1 LPYERLIEIKKIG
14 YGQFGEV
21 LSGYLMDCDMPSS
34 TTQQQPNFENN
45 GGAKERMD
53 EIVSQKKCK
62 ILARSLT
69 KNSEECYTTE
79 FRRQIDLFRTVESE
93 HVVRLLATSFEKN
106 QYYMVLEHGQ
116 DLKSYLTSH
125 SNVDDGETI
134 TFCTHVARGL
144 EHIAKLK
151 LTHR

>member
-21 LSGYLMDCDMPSS
+21 LSGYLMDCDMP
-34 TTQQQPNFENN
+34 QPPTFESN
-45 GGAKERMD
+45 GEAKERMD
-53 EIVSQKKCK
+53 EIVSQKRCK
-62 ILARSLT
+62 ILARSVA
-69 KNSEECYTTE
+69 KNSEECFTAE

-116 DLKSYLTSH
+116 DLKSFLTSQ
-125 SNVDDGETI
+125 SNDDDTI
-134 TFCTHVARGL
+134 TLCMHVASGL